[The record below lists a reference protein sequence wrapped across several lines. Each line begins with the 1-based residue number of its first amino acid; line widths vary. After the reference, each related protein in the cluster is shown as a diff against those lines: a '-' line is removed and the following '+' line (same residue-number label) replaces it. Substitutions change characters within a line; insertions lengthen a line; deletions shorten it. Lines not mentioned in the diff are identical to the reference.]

1 MKEGTPGRLEPS
13 LEALIM
19 QLATQ
24 VLVELGQVPNPVSGK
39 PMVHPERA
47 AYALGLLEVLHEKTN
62 DHRTN
67 REDELLRSVISR
79 LSALRD
85 SVTTSD

>member
-1 MKEGTPGRLEPS
+1 MKEGPSRLEPS

-39 PMVHPERA
+39 PTVHPERA
-47 AYALGLLEVLHEKTN
+47 AYALGLLEVLQ
-62 DHRTN
+62 
-67 REDELLRSVISR
+67 
-79 LSALRD
+79 
-85 SVTTSD
+85 

>member
-1 MKEGTPGRLEPS
+1 MKEGPSRLEPS

-39 PMVHPERA
+39 PTVHPERA
-47 AYALGLLEVLHEKTN
+47 AYALGLLEVLQEKTQ
-62 DHRTN
+62 DHRTS
-67 REDELLRSVISR
+67 REDELLRSVLSR
-79 LSALRD
+79 LSALSD
-85 SVTTSD
+85 SVTASD